1 MTRRRRAH
9 RYSNI
14 ACSVISVVGFLVTL
28 PWQEVLYIWN
38 EGVPVFSV
46 QTTPQIMVGNLF
58 AASLEDLLAEFEMCD
73 CDVFFLLKRG
83 DQKGNNVLKCQQ
95 GAACS

>member
-14 ACSVISVVGFLVTL
+14 ACGVISVVGFLVTL
-28 PWQEVLYIWN
+28 PWQEALHIWN

-46 QTTPQIMVGNLF
+46 QTPPQIMVGNLF
-58 AASLEDLLAEFEMCD
+58 AASLECGRIFRNIRVLL
-73 CDVFFLLKRG
+73 
-83 DQKGNNVLKCQQ
+83 DQNGLVWQPP
-95 GAACS
+95 AAKARIILGIPC